1 MSIELNKE
9 EMQEAIEL
17 WVNHKPMK
25 PVREELGGD
34 FYYRCPWL
42 TCNQVVKR
50 EWVACPF
57 CAQRLN
63 WDDGG

>member
-34 FYYRCPWL
+34 FYYRCGL
-42 TCNQVVKR
+42 YRCNNVIKQNFY
-50 EWVACPF
+50 ACPY
-57 CAQRLN
+57 CGTLID
-63 WDDGG
+63 WG

>member
-34 FYYRCPWL
+34 FYYRCPWM
-42 TCNQVVKR
+42 TCNSIVKM
-50 EWVACPF
+50 EWVACPI
-57 CAQRLN
+57 LLTEIKL
-63 WDDGG
+63 G